1 MKPVSRPVKYLA
13 LFILLLG
20 PVIAFFIVSRGQH
33 EFYSLPIYGP
43 KEVQYLD
50 DGKADT
56 LYHTIPDFK
65 LVNQFGDTLTNA
77 DFEGKIRIVDFFF
90 STCPTICP
98 VMTKNM
104 AALQLELDED
114 HFRDVKM
121 VSHTVNP
128 EFDTPEVLFKYG
140 EKHDADFDLW
150 TFLTGNKE
158 DIYRLGVLGYM
169 LPAQEDALAP
179 GGFLH
184 SEQFVLVDP
193 KGRIRGYYDGTKI
206 AETRR
211 MMKDVKMLIK
221 NMKDEQKQ

>member
-13 LFILLLG
+13 LFALLLG
-20 PVIAFFIVSRGQH
+20 PVIAFYIVSRGEH
-33 EFYSLPIYGP
+33 EFYALPYYGP

-50 DGKADT
+50 GGKADT
-56 LYHTIPDFK
+56 LYHSIPDFK
-65 LVNQFGDTLTNA
+65 LINQFGDTVTQA

-121 VSHTVNP
+121 ISHTVNP

-140 EKHDADFDLW
+140 EQHDANFDLW

-158 DIYRLGVLGYM
+158 EIYELGVLGYM

-184 SEQFVLVDP
+184 SEQFVLVDA
-193 KGRIRGYYDGTKI
+193 KGHIRGYYDGTKL

-221 NMKDEQKQ
+221 NIRDEQQP